1 MKKTFERLLQENIKA
16 FIERFKYEPDE
27 NELQEIRNIT
37 HTQIAFILAVKLQNN
52 VNDFIDFCQNV

>member
-27 NELQEIRNIT
+27 NELQTIRNIT
-37 HTQIAFILAVKLQNN
+37 HTQVAFILAVKLQNN
-52 VNDFIDFCQNV
+52 VNDFIDFYQNV